1 MTAREI
7 ADIFE
12 RIQLRLIASLKRNLA
27 RHKAEEKEY
36 GFSWPA
42 WQAEKLQNIER
53 FRQENQAILA
63 EYHPII
69 DQETENLI
77 QEEYDAGTES
87 AKTEPPDTKHF
98 FGVNERRVGSL
109 IEDVN
114 NNLHTAESASLRM
127 MDDVYR
133 QTIYRAEMAA
143 ATGSV
148 TMEQAVDMAVKD
160 FLAAGINCIQYR
172 DGRMVNIATYAEMA
186 IRSASLRSYLRGE
199 ADRRE
204 ALGIDTVLVSQYG
217 ACSDTCLPWQGK
229 VYIDDVWGHFDGER
243 RGNMGKSRNG
253 KWYLL
258 LSVAVDSGL
267 FHPNC
272 RHTLSIWIDGIS
284 RKPKPADTEKVRETA
299 KLEQKQRRMEN
310 CIRRLKRLAEGTLE
324 PEKAKEYR
332 RKVRDA
338 QKELREFISAHGE
351 QLRRDYWREKT
362 HGIPAGANTVAKPAE
377 NGILLSDKRMTLS
390 EFQQYTKERLGITD
404 LDIKGLSVEGVTKT
418 MEQIEAVYN
427 DFPQLRGYVSGL
439 GQTVPDL
446 KRVPMST
453 HPADDLSSVTLNFN
467 PVMYH
472 DLTKLKKRYAREVET
487 GKSVAG
493 TSWEHIGLHEM
504 GHVAEGYLISHRY
517 TELADMELDWER
529 CLTASEIIEAAG
541 SDLYGSGVD
550 LTSIR
555 KRLSEYALE
564 SKSETLAEAFCDYY
578 ANGHHAQPFSLA
590 IMREIRRW
598 FK

>member
-284 RKPKPADTEKVRETA
+284 RKPEPADAEKVRETA

-310 CIRRLKRLAEGTLE
+310 RIRRLKRLAEGTLE

-332 RKVRDA
+332 RKIRAA
-338 QKELREFISAHGE
+338 QKALREFIDEHSD

-362 HGIPAGANTVAKPAE
+362 HGIPEAPNKSDGKNLNYPSDGDIINSGDKNMKSELLIDKFTPCLEDAATGETVGTSYSIASKSELSRLKGWNFNWTSADLKDAE
-377 NGILLSDKRMTLS
+377 IYKLTLKGSEEIQGLVALTKFEHDK
-390 EFQQYTKERLGITD
+390 
-404 LDIKGLSVEGVTKT
+404 
-418 MEQIEAVYN
+418 AVYVN
-427 DFPQLRGYVSGL
+427 IAESAPHNL
-439 GQTVPDL
+439 G
-446 KRVPMST
+446 S
-453 HPADDLSSVTLNFN
+453 
-467 PVMYH
+467 
-472 DLTKLKKRYAREVET
+472 KKRYNGVGGHLFAIAAK
-487 GKSVAG
+487 KSVDFGYDGFVFMDAKNIELVHHYEKALG
-493 TSWEHIGLHEM
+493 ATLLGIPHEYRM
-504 GHVAEGYLISHRY
+504 FIDE
-517 TELADMELDWER
+517 
-529 CLTASEIIEAAG
+529 EAAA
-541 SDLYGSGVD
+541 
-550 LTSIR
+550 
-555 KRLSEYALE
+555 RLLDIYTFEE
-564 SKSETLAEAFCDYY
+564 
-578 ANGHHAQPFSLA
+578 G
-590 IMREIRRW
+590 
-598 FK
+598 